1 MIVSNRFTP
10 LACTA
15 ITMATG
21 LALTLSSTVLA
32 GDLGAGQSATVD
44 ETSPVERWTLMNGAR
59 VTLTPGAES
68 NKISA
73 YSASVVNASGA
84 TITDTGS
91 ALLLIDSTA
100 LIRNSSMRSTQRY
113 GLEMLTQL
121 DGSGGSGGGSTA
133 TVTNSQIEGVSRGI
147 SATANAQLTLENT
160 HVRGSG
166 NGTGNV
172 TQGGVGAMLLGARAS
187 LQDSSVTGDHIGMV
201 LIRDI
206 SVTTGNTVQLVLE
219 HSTVQGKAGSAITV
233 GGAGIGV
240 TGSGLSADITVAN
253 GSSLVG
259 GNGRILEVRQSNV
272 VAMTVDNSR
281 LNGNIVADEVADLA
295 LTFNKG
301 AWLTGSIEG
310 ADTLAIDASSGW
322 SLTGDSQVDQLTLS
336 GMVDLRGTDGNA
348 SFVHLQVGELSGSG
362 AFALGTDLA
371 AGLGDFLDVGGTATG
386 SYSLLVEN
394 TGVEPSRN
402 ADDLRVVHTGGGDA
416 DFAVVGE
423 TVDAGAYTYRL
434 EQRSD
439 GSGANDWFLVQVK
452 QASRSTSAAVGLFS
466 AAPTVWYG
474 ETSTLR
480 TRMGELRNGTG
491 QGGGWLR
498 SYGSK
503 HNVSGGSE
511 FAYSQRQQGISF
523 GADMPLPTSNGQWL
537 VGVMGGYSNS
547 TLDLKADSS
556 GKVGSFHI
564 GAYSTWLADNGFYVD
579 ALLKANR
586 LQNRTDVIMRD
597 GQKSKGR
604 YTQHGIGASVE
615 VGKRIALGEDSFVAP
630 YAQLSGLWITAGD
643 YSLDNGLHAQGNNA
657 DSLVSKVGAQVGR
670 RFPLANG
677 GSIQPHVKVAVA
689 HEFANHNQVNVNG
702 NRFEND
708 LSGTRGE
715 LGLGVS
721 AQIGDRLQVH
731 ADFDYMQG
739 KNIEQPWGASVGV
752 RYNF

>member
-68 NKISA
+68 NKIAA

-336 GMVDLRGTDGNA
+336 GMVDLRGIDGNA

-371 AGLGDFLDVGGTATG
+371 AGLGDYLDVGGTATG

-523 GADMPLPTSNGQWL
+523 GADVPLPTSNGQWL

-556 GKVGSFHI
+556 GKVDSFHI

-604 YTQHGIGASVE
+604 YTQHGVGASVE

>member
-219 HSTVQGKAGSAITV
+219 HSTVQGNAGSAITV

-310 ADTLAIDASSGW
+310 ADALAIDASSGW

-336 GMVDLRGTDGNA
+336 GMVDLRGIDGNA
-348 SFVHLQVGELSGSG
+348 SFAHLQVGELSGSG

-556 GKVGSFHI
+556 GKVDSFHI

-604 YTQHGIGASVE
+604 YTQHGVGASVE

-670 RFPLANG
+670 RFTLANG

-721 AQIGDRLQVH
+721 AQIGNRLQVH

>member
-68 NKISA
+68 NKIAA

-537 VGVMGGYSNS
+537 VGLMGGYSNS

-556 GKVGSFHI
+556 GKVDSFHI

-604 YTQHGIGASVE
+604 YTQHGVGASVE

>member
-1 MIVSNRFTP
+1 
-10 LACTA
+10 
-15 ITMATG
+15 
-21 LALTLSSTVLA
+21 
-32 GDLGAGQSATVD
+32 
-44 ETSPVERWTLMNGAR
+44 
-59 VTLTPGAES
+59 
-68 NKISA
+68 
-73 YSASVVNASGA
+73 
-84 TITDTGS
+84 
-91 ALLLIDSTA
+91 
-100 LIRNSSMRSTQRY
+100 
-113 GLEMLTQL
+113 
-121 DGSGGSGGGSTA
+121 
-133 TVTNSQIEGVSRGI
+133 
-147 SATANAQLTLENT
+147 
-160 HVRGSG
+160 
-166 NGTGNV
+166 
-172 TQGGVGAMLLGARAS
+172 
-187 LQDSSVTGDHIGMV
+187 
-201 LIRDI
+201 
-206 SVTTGNTVQLVLE
+206 
-219 HSTVQGKAGSAITV
+219 
-233 GGAGIGV
+233 
-240 TGSGLSADITVAN
+240 
-253 GSSLVG
+253 
-259 GNGRILEVRQSNV
+259 
-272 VAMTVDNSR
+272 
-281 LNGNIVADEVADLA
+281 
-295 LTFNKG
+295 
-301 AWLTGSIEG
+301 
-310 ADTLAIDASSGW
+310 
-322 SLTGDSQVDQLTLS
+322 
-336 GMVDLRGTDGNA
+336 
-348 SFVHLQVGELSGSG
+348 
-362 AFALGTDLA
+362 
-371 AGLGDFLDVGGTATG
+371 
-386 SYSLLVEN
+386 
-394 TGVEPSRN
+394 
-402 ADDLRVVHTGGGDA
+402 
-416 DFAVVGE
+416 
-423 TVDAGAYTYRL
+423 
-434 EQRSD
+434 
-439 GSGANDWFLVQVK
+439 
-452 QASRSTSAAVGLFS
+452 
-466 AAPTVWYG
+466 
-474 ETSTLR
+474 
-480 TRMGELRNGTG
+480 MGELRNGTG

-523 GADMPLPTSNGQWL
+523 GADVPLPTSNGQWL

-556 GKVGSFHI
+556 GKVDSFHI

-604 YTQHGIGASVE
+604 YTQHGVGASVE

>member
-68 NKISA
+68 NKIAA

-201 LIRDI
+201 LIRDT

-240 TGSGLSADITVAN
+240 TGSGLTADITVAN

-259 GNGRILEVRQSNV
+259 GNDRILEVRESNV

-295 LTFNKG
+295 LTFNN
-301 AWLTGSIEG
+301 ATWLTGSIEG

-336 GMVDLRGTDGNA
+336 GMVDLRGIDGNA
-348 SFVHLQVGELSGSG
+348 SFAHLQVGELSGSG

-523 GADMPLPTSNGQWL
+523 GADVPLPTSNGQWL
-537 VGVMGGYSNS
+537 AGVMGGYSNS

-556 GKVGSFHI
+556 GKVDSFHI

-604 YTQHGIGASVE
+604 YTQHGVGASVE

-715 LGLGVS
+715 IGLGVS

-731 ADFDYMQG
+731 ADFDCMQG